1 MAGAGASQKRS
12 NRFYQEIIM
21 DDLLKKRFLELAER
35 SYRSDKFIFTDFLSM
50 AEVSLLYS
58 LEREIGP
65 ANMTLSGG
73 IEDAE
78 RCVARFGNPDS
89 FGYSEDFPIVCIKV
103 EPLMQKFSD
112 DLSHRDILG
121 SIMGLGIERSNLGDI
136 IISENKAYVFCLER
150 MADYVIDNLTKV
162 RHTSVKCSVT
172 EDVPKVAD
180 NGVEMNVQAHGERID
195 GLVSKIYGHS
205 RSKSI
210 ELFRQQKI
218 FVNGRICENN
228 SYNLKEGD
236 LVSVRGSGRFKFLG
250 VVGTTRKGNLNV
262 KVVRY

>member
-1 MAGAGASQKRS
+1 MEDEVK
-12 NRFYQEIIM
+12 
-21 DDLLKKRFLELAER
+21 LKKRFLELADR
-35 SYRSDKFIFTDFLSM
+35 SYRSDKFIFTEFLSM

-65 ANMTLSGG
+65 KNMTLFGG

-89 FGYSEDFPIVCIKV
+89 FGYTEEFPICCIKV

-136 IISENKAYVFCLER
+136 LINDNRAYVFCLER
-150 MADYVIDNLTKV
+150 MAEYIIDNLSKV
-162 RHTSVKCSVT
+162 RHTSVKCSLT
-172 EDVPKVAD
+172 EEVPSNTAD
-180 NGVEMNVQAHGERID
+180 GVEMNVQAHGERID
-195 GLVSKIYGHS
+195 GLVSKIYGLS

-210 ELFRQQKI
+210 DLFRQQKI
-218 FVNGRICENN
+218 FVNGRVCENN
-228 SYNLKEGD
+228 SYNLKEND
-236 LVSVRGSGRFKFLG
+236 MVSVRGSGRFKFLG

-262 KVVRY
+262 KVVKY

>member
-1 MAGAGASQKRS
+1 MEDEVK
-12 NRFYQEIIM
+12 
-21 DDLLKKRFLELAER
+21 LKKRFLELADR

-65 ANMTLSGG
+65 KNMTLFGG

-89 FGYSEDFPIVCIKV
+89 FGYTEEFPILCIKV

-136 IISENKAYVFCLER
+136 LINDNRAYVFCLER
-150 MADYVIDNLTKV
+150 MAAYVIDNLSKV
-162 RHTSVKCSVT
+162 RHTSVKCSLT
-172 EDVPKVAD
+172 EEVPSNTAD
-180 NGVEMNVQAHGERID
+180 GMEMNVQAHGERID
-195 GLVSKIYGHS
+195 GLVSKIYGLS

-210 ELFRQQKI
+210 DLFRQQKV
-218 FVNGRICENN
+218 FVNGRVCENN
-228 SYNLKEGD
+228 SYNLKKND
-236 LVSVRGSGRFKFLG
+236 MVSVRGSGRFKFLG
-250 VVGTTRKGNLNV
+250 IIGTTRKGNLTISII
-262 KVVRY
+262 KY

>member
-1 MAGAGASQKRS
+1 MEDEVK
-12 NRFYQEIIM
+12 
-21 DDLLKKRFLELAER
+21 LKKRFLELAER
-35 SYRSDKFIFTDFLSM
+35 SYRNDKFIFTDFLSM

-65 ANMTLSGG
+65 KNMTSFGG

-89 FGYSEDFPIVCIKV
+89 FGYTEEFPICCIKV

-136 IISENKAYVFCLER
+136 LINDNRAYVFCLER
-150 MADYVIDNLTKV
+150 MAEYIIDNLSKV
-162 RHTSVKCSVT
+162 RHTSVKCSLT
-172 EDVPKVAD
+172 EEIPSNTAD
-180 NGVEMNVQAHGERID
+180 GVEMNVQAHGERID
-195 GLVSKIYGHS
+195 GLVSKIYGLS

-210 ELFRQQKI
+210 DLFRQQKI
-218 FVNGRICENN
+218 FVNGRVCENN
-228 SYNLKEGD
+228 SYNLKEND
-236 LVSVRGSGRFKFLG
+236 MVSVRGSGRFKFLG

-262 KVVRY
+262 KVVKY

>member
-1 MAGAGASQKRS
+1 
-12 NRFYQEIIM
+12 M
-21 DDLLKKRFLELAER
+21 DDLLKKRFLELADR

-65 ANMTLSGG
+65 KNMTLFGG

-89 FGYSEDFPIVCIKV
+89 FGYTEEFPICCIKV
-103 EPLMQKFSD
+103 EPLIHIRPLQQKFAD

-136 IISENKAYVFCLER
+136 LINDNKAYVFCLER
-150 MADYVIDNLTKV
+150 MAEYIIDNLSKV
-162 RHTSVKCSVT
+162 RHTSVKCSLT
-172 EDVPKVAD
+172 EEIPSNTAD
-180 NGVEMNVQAHGERID
+180 GVEMNVQAHGERID
-195 GLVSKIYGHS
+195 GLVSKIYGLS

-210 ELFRQQKI
+210 DLFRQQKI
-218 FVNGRICENN
+218 FVNGRVCENN
-228 SYNLKEGD
+228 SYNLKEND
-236 LVSVRGSGRFKFLG
+236 MVSVRGSGRFKFLG

-262 KVVRY
+262 KVVKY

>member
-1 MAGAGASQKRS
+1 MEDEVK
-12 NRFYQEIIM
+12 
-21 DDLLKKRFLELAER
+21 LKKRFLELAER

-65 ANMTLSGG
+65 KNMTMFGG
-73 IEDAE
+73 TEDAE
-78 RCVARFGNPDS
+78 RCVARFGNPES
-89 FGYSEDFPIVCIKV
+89 FGYTEEFPICCIKV

-112 DLSHRDILG
+112 DLTHRDILG

-136 IISENKAYVFCLER
+136 LLNDNRAYVFCLER
-150 MADYVIDNLTKV
+150 MAEYVIDNLSKV
-162 RHTSVKCSVT
+162 RHTSVKCSIT
-172 EDVPKVAD
+172 EDIPDNKAD
-180 NGVEMNVQAHGERID
+180 GVEVNVQAHGDRID
-195 GLVSKIYGHS
+195 GLVSKIYGFS

-218 FVNGRICENN
+218 FVNGRVCENN
-228 SYNLKEGD
+228 SYSLKEND
-236 LVSVRGSGRFKFLG
+236 MVSVRGSGRFKFLG

-262 KVVRY
+262 RVVKY

>member
-1 MAGAGASQKRS
+1 
-12 NRFYQEIIM
+12 M
-21 DDLLKKRFLELAER
+21 DDLLKKRFLELADR

-65 ANMTLSGG
+65 KNMTLFGG

-89 FGYSEDFPIVCIKV
+89 FGYTEEFPICCIKV

-136 IISENKAYVFCLER
+136 LINDNRAYVFCLER
-150 MADYVIDNLTKV
+150 MAEYIIDNLSKV
-162 RHTSVKCSVT
+162 RHTSVKCSLT
-172 EDVPKVAD
+172 EEVPSNTAD
-180 NGVEMNVQAHGERID
+180 GVEMNVQAHGERID
-195 GLVSKIYGHS
+195 GLVSKIYGLS

-210 ELFRQQKI
+210 DLFRQQKI
-218 FVNGRICENN
+218 FVNGRVCENN
-228 SYNLKEGD
+228 SYNLKEND
-236 LVSVRGSGRFKFLG
+236 MVSVRGSGRFKFLG

-262 KVVRY
+262 KVVKY

>member
-1 MAGAGASQKRS
+1 MEDEVK
-12 NRFYQEIIM
+12 
-21 DDLLKKRFLELAER
+21 LKKRFLELADR

-65 ANMTLSGG
+65 KNMTLFGG

-89 FGYSEDFPIVCIKV
+89 FGYTEEFPICCIKV

-136 IISENKAYVFCLER
+136 LINDNRAYVFCLER
-150 MADYVIDNLTKV
+150 MAEYIIDNLSKV
-162 RHTSVKCSVT
+162 RHTSVKCSLT
-172 EDVPKVAD
+172 EEVPSNTAD
-180 NGVEMNVQAHGERID
+180 GVEMNVQAHGERID
-195 GLVSKIYGHS
+195 GLVSKIYGLS

-210 ELFRQQKI
+210 DLFRQQKI
-218 FVNGRICENN
+218 FVNGRVCENN
-228 SYNLKEGD
+228 SYNLKED
-236 LVSVRGSGRFKFLG
+236 DMVSVRGSGRFKFLG

-262 KVVRY
+262 KVVKY